1 MNLERRYNFF
11 VGLFVIVGLL
21 IFVGVIFI
29 TFQSKFMKKGY
40 YLKVN
45 YHNLGGLQ
53 EGDEITLGGYQ
64 VGHLDKIVM
73 SCQPKVYF
81 NLSLFIEEAVVIPK
95 ETITKIASKGLICQK
110 YIELIPPKESKGFLK
125 QGDQLK
131 SLEFEGD
138 VLLAKAEEV
147 ADNFNLVAKNISAF
161 FEANKLNLALDTVN
175 KEAQEITTNFNQT
188 LSTVNKEA
196 QEITTNFNQTL
207 STVNKEVQ
215 ETTNNFNLLTTEAK
229 ETFQLIQKNLI
240 KIEQVIESFQQ
251 TTKDISQA
259 TEVVSGHKEEVTKVI
274 SQLDQNLILL
284 SSVLSNLNEITSEN
298 KSQIKNIL
306 QNLEVTSKEVQGL
319 AKDLK
324 ERPWRLIRKE

>member
-1 MNLERRYNFF
+1 MPNKEIIMNLERRYNFF

-188 LSTVNKEA
+188 LSTVNKE
-196 QEITTNFNQTL
+196 
-207 STVNKEVQ
+207 VQ

>member
-95 ETITKIASKGLICQK
+95 ETITKIASKGLIGQK

-161 FEANKLNLALDTVN
+161 FEANKLNLALD
-175 KEAQEITTNFNQT
+175 
-188 LSTVNKEA
+188 TVNKEA

-284 SSVLSNLNEITSEN
+284 SSVLVNLNEITSEN

-306 QNLEVTSKEVQGL
+306 QNLEVTSKEVQYL
-319 AKDLK
+319 VKDLK
-324 ERPWRLIRKE
+324 ERPWRLIRKD

>member
-45 YHNLGGLQ
+45 CHNLGGLQ

-81 NLSLFIEEAVVIPK
+81 NLSLFIEEDVVIPK
-95 ETITKIASKGLICQK
+95 ETITKIASKGLIGQK

-147 ADNFNLVAKNISAF
+147 ADNFNLVAKDISAF
-161 FEANKLNLALDTVN
+161 FKANKLNLALDTVN

-188 LSTVNKEA
+188 S
-196 QEITTNFNQTL
+196 

-215 ETTNNFNLLTTEAK
+215 KITNNFNLLTTEAK

-284 SSVLSNLNEITSEN
+284 SSVLVNLNEITSEN

-306 QNLEVTSKEVQGL
+306 QNLEVTSKEVQYL
-319 AKDLK
+319 VKDLK

>member
-1 MNLERRYNFF
+1 MPNKEIIMNLERRYNFF

-95 ETITKIASKGLICQK
+95 ETITKIASKGLIGQK

-161 FEANKLNLALDTVN
+161 FEANKLNLALD
-175 KEAQEITTNFNQT
+175 
-188 LSTVNKEA
+188 TVNKEA

>member
-81 NLSLFIEEAVVIPK
+81 NLSLFIEEDVVIPK
-95 ETITKIASKGLICQK
+95 ETITKIASKGLIGQK

-147 ADNFNLVAKNISAF
+147 ADNFNLVAKDISAF

-196 QEITTNFNQTL
+196 QEITA
-207 STVNKEVQ
+207 
-215 ETTNNFNLLTTEAK
+215 NFNLLTTEAK
-229 ETFQLIQKNLI
+229 ETFQLVQKNLI

-284 SSVLSNLNEITSEN
+284 SSVLVNLNEITSEN

>member
-188 LSTVNKEA
+188 LSTVNKE
-196 QEITTNFNQTL
+196 
-207 STVNKEVQ
+207 VQ

>member
-1 MNLERRYNFF
+1 MPNKEIIMNLERRYNFF

-81 NLSLFIEEAVVIPK
+81 NLSLFIEEDVVIPK
-95 ETITKIASKGLICQK
+95 ETITKIASKGLIGQK

-147 ADNFNLVAKNISAF
+147 ADNFNLVAKDISAF

-196 QEITTNFNQTL
+196 QEITA
-207 STVNKEVQ
+207 
-215 ETTNNFNLLTTEAK
+215 NFNLLTTEAK
-229 ETFQLIQKNLI
+229 ETFQLVQKNLI

-284 SSVLSNLNEITSEN
+284 SSVLVNLNEITSEN